1 EKIGSVADLRG
12 NLAQIFAALYG
23 SQLGPVLLR
32 VHGGLNCTVDFRRTA
47 LRDLCDLCFCRGIED
62 RNPLTFLIARDEF
75 TVDKILAA
83 FHVDLPCYILQMECG
98 RDKLAKR

>member
-1 EKIGSVADLRG
+1 MQENCLFGSEGGAKLSFVPTP
-12 NLAQIFAALYG
+12 IG

-47 LRDLCDLCFCRGIED
+47 LRDLRDLCFRRGIED

-75 TVDKILAA
+75 TVDKILVA
-83 FHVDLPCYILQMECG
+83 FHVILPRYTITN
-98 RDKLAKR
+98 